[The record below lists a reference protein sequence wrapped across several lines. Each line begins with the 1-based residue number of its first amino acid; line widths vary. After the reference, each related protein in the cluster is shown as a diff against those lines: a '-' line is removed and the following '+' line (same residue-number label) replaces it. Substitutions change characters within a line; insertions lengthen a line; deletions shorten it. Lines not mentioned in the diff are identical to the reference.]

1 MWTPQGLPGGV
12 ISPQFIELAN
22 LESIKLFLSTVA
34 STAEGRNLEHL
45 WDRAFEEGQR
55 ALLQTLDKKLD
66 NADDRGYARGFEN
79 QDFRNR
85 SGRGTYQQVFRMDSC
100 WSRQPLLFTYR
111 RPCRIQR
118 PNQNQRLHKYLYTN

>member
-1 MWTPQGLPGGV
+1 MSPTNKKNHSKAKSTKSIPLHPANI
-12 ISPQFIELAN
+12 ISPSDTPSPAPATHVAFREFIELAN
-22 LESIKLFLSTVA
+22 LESIKLFLSTVV

-85 SGRGTYQQVFRMDSC
+85 SGRGTYR
-100 WSRQPLLFTYR
+100 
-111 RPCRIQR
+111 
-118 PNQNQRLHKYLYTN
+118 